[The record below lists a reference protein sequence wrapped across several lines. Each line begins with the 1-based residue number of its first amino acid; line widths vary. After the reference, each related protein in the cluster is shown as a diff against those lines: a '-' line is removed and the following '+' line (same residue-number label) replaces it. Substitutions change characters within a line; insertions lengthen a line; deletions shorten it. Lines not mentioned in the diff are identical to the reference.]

1 MEDRLLDKIAQ
12 PFNLNL
18 PEHETMEQAIDEF
31 LPAVSGF
38 GDKDLTDEDA
48 PLYRVDW
55 VSMTD
60 KPGATMIS
68 LHTFL
73 PTGEIRISHDGSMD
87 GMAYKV
93 LSPNRV
99 IIGQSLHRDAFL
111 YELQF
116 MDNDFLIFKRH
127 GNEANIKKKYL
138 FYCREAIGTRL
149 VWNEALEKLVD
160 KYRNNQFPWI
170 FVLVVLA
177 IVVGVMLYFR

>member
-12 PFNLNL
+12 PFNISL
-18 PEHETMEQAIDEF
+18 PEHETMEKAIDEF
-31 LPAVSGF
+31 LPAVKDF
-38 GDKDLTDEDA
+38 GEKDLEDTDC
-48 PLYRVDW
+48 PLYKIDW

-60 KPGATMIS
+60 EPGDNS
-68 LHTFL
+68 VVLNTFL
-73 PTGEIRISHDGSMD
+73 SSGEIRISRDGSMD
-87 GMAYKV
+87 AKAFRV
-93 LSPNRV
+93 LSANRI

-138 FYCREAIGTRL
+138 FFCREAIGTRL
-149 VWNEALEKLVD
+149 VWKEALEKLVD

-170 FVLVVLA
+170 PVLVVLA
-177 IVVGVMLYFR
+177 IVVGAMLYFR